1 VDKKKLQE
9 FFMNDPSAV
18 YHHLSTDKA
27 LKALGSSASGLTW
40 DEVSERWQKY
50 GQNFIESAK
59 KVSRLKI
66 LLDQLVNP
74 LVLILFLAA
83 GISIIAD
90 HAIDA
95 LVIGAIIIINTAIG
109 YVQESQAEE
118 ALEALQK
125 RASPEANV
133 LRVNPING
141 ESMEQTIP
149 AADVVPGDIILLATG
164 DKVPAD
170 ARILSSIN
178 MEIDESMLTGES
190 VPVQKTE
197 EPVKKEAGLGD
208 RVNAVY
214 AGTVVTHGR
223 GKAVVY
229 ATGIFT
235 EIGKIM
241 ELIQD
246 TAKITTPLKKQA
258 DNLGKFL
265 AVFAVVFSAVVFFI
279 GALNL
284 NGSSWQDVFLFALAS
299 AISSIPEG
307 LPAVMTITLAV
318 GVNRM
323 AKRNA
328 IIRKLHAV
336 DTLGAASVICSD
348 KTGTLTTNQMTVQ
361 QVYTDGEVIDVT
373 GIGFTPEGEFKKS
386 GNPVEIEPETPLYWM
401 LAGSVLCSDAHL
413 LYNEAHKGHEWSVR
427 GDPTEGALLVAAQ
440 KAHINKEKLEDNFK
454 RWDEIPFDS
463 KKKYMATFHENR
475 KGDHFVF
482 VKGAPEEVL
491 ALSSCVLTSEGKSEL
506 TDELKETILR
516 QNIHMAKNAM
526 RVLAVAFCDEGKD
539 NLEKIKEDIHLGKHC
554 LAFAGLIGMIDPPR
568 EEAKQAIR
576 TCKEAGIR
584 VIMATGDH
592 PITAKAIAKEL
603 DMLEKNSK
611 VIAGPEVEKMSDEE
625 LDEAVK
631 ETAVFARVSPEHK
644 YRLVES
650 LKRHGHVVAM
660 TGDGVNDA
668 PALKSAQVGVAMG
681 IAGTDVAKEASEMVL
696 TDDNFASIVSA
707 VEEGR
712 VVFQNIRKVVK
723 FLIATN
729 FGEDLAIL
737 ISLLLFSGLPL
748 IFTPVQI
755 LWVNLVTDGVL
766 DITIAMEPKEK
777 DVMKEPPR
785 PINER
790 IINKEILLNT
800 LFVAA
805 VMAAG
810 TLMMFSYGYNNYGIE
825 RARTL
830 AFVTLAM
837 FQVFNA
843 LNVRSRTQSVFKMGL
858 FSNKYLNIAI
868 PASILL
874 LLATVYVPFMQ
885 LVMQT
890 KPLLINDWLMIVPLA
905 STILLFEELRKM
917 IVARRTQTA

>member
-1 VDKKKLQE
+1 
-9 FFMNDPSAV
+9 MNDQSAI
-18 YHHLSTDKA
+18 YHHLSTEKA
-27 LKALGSSASGLTW
+27 LKVLGSSASGLTW
-40 DEVSERWQKY
+40 DEVAVRWQKF
-50 GQNFIESAK
+50 GQNIIETTK
-59 KVSRLKI
+59 KISRLKI

-95 LVIGAIIIINTAIG
+95 LVIGVIIVINTTIG
-109 YVQESQAEE
+109 YVQESKAEE

-125 RASPEANV
+125 RAAPEATV
-133 LRVNPING
+133 LRVDPKKGDSI
-141 ESMEQTIP
+141 EQTIP
-149 AADVVPGDIILLATG
+149 AADVVPGDIILLETG

-170 ARILSSIN
+170 VRIISSIN
-178 MEIDESMLTGES
+178 LEVDESMLTGES
-190 VPVQKTE
+190 VPVQKID

-208 RVNAVY
+208 RVNVAY

-223 GKAVVY
+223 GKAVVF
-229 ATGIFT
+229 ATGIHT
-235 EIGKIM
+235 EIGKIL
-241 ELIQD
+241 ELIQE
-246 TAKITTPLKKQA
+246 TGKTTTPLKKQA
-258 DNLGKFL
+258 DNLGKMLAIL
-265 AVFAVVFSAVVFFI
+265 AVAFSAVVFVI
-279 GALNL
+279 GALNI
-284 NGSSWQDVFLFALAS
+284 NGSSWEEVFLFALAS

-307 LPAVMTITLAV
+307 LPAVLTITLAV

-336 DTLGAASVICSD
+336 DTLGAATVICSD

-361 QVYTDGEVIDVT
+361 QVYTDNETIDVT
-373 GIGFTPEGEFKKS
+373 GIGFTPEGEFRKS
-386 GNPVEIEPETPLYWM
+386 EEKIDVKPATPLYWT
-401 LAGSVLCSDAHL
+401 LAGAALCNDAHL
-413 LYNEAHKGHEWSVR
+413 VYNEAHQGHQWSVR
-427 GDPTEGALLVAAQ
+427 GDPTEGALVVVAH
-440 KAHINKEKLEDNFK
+440 KAHLTKDTLEDEYK

-463 KKKYMATFHENR
+463 KKKYMATFHEKR
-475 KGDHFVF
+475 AGDHFIF

-491 ALSSCVLTSEGKSEL
+491 ALSSSVLTSEGKSEL
-506 TDELKETILR
+506 TEEVKEKILH
-516 QNIHMAKNAM
+516 QNTRMARNAM

-539 NLEKIKEDIHLGKHC
+539 DLEKIKEDIHLGKHC

-576 TCKEAGIR
+576 TCREAGIR

-592 PITAKAIAKEL
+592 PITAKAIAKDL

-611 VIAGPEVEKMSDEE
+611 VMAGPEVEKMSDDE
-625 LDEAVK
+625 LDEVVK

-650 LKRHGHVVAM
+650 LKRHGQVVAM

-723 FLIATN
+723 FLVATN
-729 FGEDLAIL
+729 FGEILAIL
-737 ISLLLFSGLPL
+737 ASLLLFKDLPL

-755 LWVNLVTDGVL
+755 LWVNLVTDGIL
-766 DITIAMEPKEK
+766 DITIAMEPKES

-785 PINER
+785 RINAR
-790 IINKEILLNT
+790 ILNKEILINT
-800 LFVAA
+800 LVVA
-805 VMAAG
+805 VIMAAG
-810 TLMMFSYGYNNYGIE
+810 TLMMFANGYQNGGIE
-825 RARTL
+825 YARTM

-843 LNVRSRTQSVFKMGL
+843 LNVRSRTQSVFKLGL
-858 FSNKYLNIAI
+858 FTNKYLNIAI

-885 LVMQT
+885 LFMQT
-890 KPLLINDWLMIVPLA
+890 RPLQYNEWLMIVPLT
-905 STILLFEELRKM
+905 STILVVEELRKW
-917 IVARRTQTA
+917 IATRRSRTL

>member
-1 VDKKKLQE
+1 
-9 FFMNDPSAV
+9 MNDPSAV

-27 LKALGSSASGLTW
+27 LKALGSSASGLAW
-40 DEVSERWQKY
+40 DDVTERWQKY
-50 GQNFIESAK
+50 GQNIIDTTK
-59 KVSRLKI
+59 KISRFKI

-95 LVIGAIIIINTAIG
+95 LVIGVIIIINTTIG
-109 YVQESQAEE
+109 YVQESKAEE
-118 ALEALQK
+118 TLEALQK
-125 RASPEANV
+125 RAAPEATV
-133 LRVNPING
+133 LRVNPKNG
-141 ESMEQTIP
+141 ESIEQTIQ
-149 AADVVPGDIILLATG
+149 AADVVPGDIILLETG

-208 RVNAVY
+208 RVNVAY

-223 GKAVVY
+223 GKAAVF
-229 ATGIFT
+229 ATGLHT
-235 EIGKIM
+235 EIGKIV
-241 ELIQD
+241 ELIQE
-246 TAKITTPLKKQA
+246 TGKTTTPLKKQA
-258 DNLGKFL
+258 DNLGKMLAIL
-265 AVFAVVFSAVVFFI
+265 AVAFSTVVFII
-279 GALNL
+279 GALNI
-284 NGSSWQDVFLFALAS
+284 NGSTWEEVFLFALAS

-328 IIRKLHAV
+328 IVRKLHAV
-336 DTLGAASVICSD
+336 DTLGAATVICSD

-361 QVYTDGEVIDVT
+361 QVYTDDEVIDVT
-373 GIGFTPEGEFKKS
+373 GIGFMPEGEFTESDKT
-386 GNPVEIEPETPLYWM
+386 VEVKPATPLYWT
-401 LAGSVLCSDAHL
+401 LAGAALCNDARL
-413 LYNEAHKGHEWSVR
+413 VYNEAHHGHEWSVR
-427 GDPTEGALLVAAQ
+427 GDPTEGALVVAAH
-440 KAHINKEKLEDNFK
+440 KAHITKDTLEDEYK

-463 KKKYMATFHENR
+463 KKKYMATFHENCD
-475 KGDHFVF
+475 GDHFVF

-491 ALSSCVLTSEGKSEL
+491 ALSSCVLTSEGKTEL
-506 TDELKETILR
+506 TDELKEKILR
-516 QNIHMAKNAM
+516 HNTRMARNAM

-568 EEAKQAIR
+568 GEAKQAIR

-592 PITAKAIAKEL
+592 PITAKAIARDL

-611 VIAGPEVEKMSDEE
+611 VIAGPEVEKMSDNE
-625 LDEAVK
+625 LDEVVK

-723 FLIATN
+723 FLVATN
-729 FGEDLAIL
+729 FGEILAIL
-737 ISLLLFSGLPL
+737 ASLLLFSDLPL

-755 LWVNLVTDGVL
+755 LWVNLVTDGIL
-766 DITIAMEPKEK
+766 DITIAMEPKES

-785 PINER
+785 RINAR
-790 IINKEILLNT
+790 ILNKEILINT
-800 LFVAA
+800 LVVAII
-805 VMAAG
+805 MAAG
-810 TLMMFSYGYNNYGIE
+810 TLMMFANGYQKGGIE
-825 RARTL
+825 YARTM

-843 LNVRSRTQSVFKMGL
+843 LNVRSRTQPVFKLGL

-868 PASILL
+868 PASIVL

-885 LVMQT
+885 LFMQT
-890 KPLLINDWLMIVPLA
+890 RPLQFNEWLMIVPLT
-905 STILLFEELRKM
+905 STILIVEELRKW
-917 IVARRTQTA
+917 IASRRARTL

>member
-1 VDKKKLQE
+1 
-9 FFMNDPSAV
+9 MNDPSAL
-18 YHHLSTDKA
+18 YHHLSTSKA
-27 LKALGSSASGLTW
+27 LKALGSNASGLKW
-40 DEVSERWQKY
+40 GEVEERWHKF
-50 GQNFIESAK
+50 GQNIIESGRK
-59 KVSRLKI
+59 ISKLRI
-66 LLDQLVNP
+66 LLDQLINP

-95 LVIGAIIIINTAIG
+95 AVIGAIIIINTAIG

-125 RASPEANV
+125 RAAPEATV
-133 LRVNPING
+133 LRVNPETG
-141 ESMEQTIP
+141 ESIDQTVA
-149 AADVVPGDIILLATG
+149 AADVVPGDIILLETG

-190 VPVQKTE
+190 VPVQKTV
-197 EPVKKEAGLGD
+197 EPVKKESGIGD
-208 RVNAVY
+208 RINVAY

-235 EIGKIM
+235 EIGKIV
-241 ELIQD
+241 ELIQG
-246 TAKITTPLKKQA
+246 TGKITTPLKKQA

-265 AVFAVVFSAVVFFI
+265 AIFAVAFSTVVFII

-284 NGSSWQDVFLFALAS
+284 NGSSWEDVFLFALAS

-328 IIRKLHAV
+328 IIRKLQAV
-336 DTLGAASVICSD
+336 DTLGAATVICSD

-361 QVYTDGEVIDVT
+361 HIFSDGESIDVS
-373 GIGFTPEGEFKKS
+373 GIGFIPNGDFSIAGK
-386 GNPVEIEPETPLYWM
+386 PLDIEPETPLYWA

-413 LYNEAHKGHEWSVR
+413 VYNEANKGHEWSVR
-427 GDPTEGALLVAAQ
+427 GDPTEGALVVAAR
-440 KAHINKEKLEDNFK
+440 KAHISKDKLEDDFK
-454 RWDEIPFDS
+454 RWDESPFDS
-463 KKKYMATFHENR
+463 KRKFMATFHENK

-491 ALSSCVLTSEGKSEL
+491 ALSSNVLTSQGKTNL
-506 TDELKETILR
+506 TDELRDKILS
-516 QNIHMAKNAM
+516 QNTKMATKAM
-526 RVLAVAFCDEGKD
+526 RVLAVAFCDEAGD
-539 NLEKIKEDIHLGKHC
+539 NLEKMKEDIHLGRHC
-554 LAFAGLIGMIDPPR
+554 MAFVGLIGMIDPPR
-568 EEAKQAIR
+568 DEAKQAIKI
-576 TCKEAGIR
+576 CKQAGIR

-592 PITAKAIAKEL
+592 PVTAKAIAKDL
-603 DMLEKNSK
+603 DMLGKGSK
-611 VIAGPEVEKMSDEE
+611 VLIGADIEGMTDDE
-625 LDEAVK
+625 LDEVV
-631 ETAVFARVSPEHK
+631 EDTVVFARVSPKHK

-668 PALKSAQVGVAMG
+668 PALKTAQVGVAMG

-696 TDDNFASIVSA
+696 TDDNFASIVNA

-785 PINER
+785 PVNAR

-805 VMAAG
+805 VMAVG
-810 TLMMFSYGYNNYGIE
+810 TLMMFSFGYNNGGIE

-843 LNVRSRTQSVFKMGL
+843 FNVRSRTQSVFKMGL
-858 FSNKYLNIAI
+858 FTNKYLNIAI

-890 KPLLINDWLMIVPLA
+890 RPLYISDWLTIIPLA
-905 STILLFEELRKM
+905 SSILFFEELRKF
-917 IVARRTQTA
+917 VAAKQNQTASA